1 MASSTTK
8 HPTKNHLLT
17 SFSVL
22 NIRVLSI
29 SVNLRLTGDKCAIDE
44 GVPSLV
50 RIPKSDRP
58 SSGHFS
64 LDSLD
69 NYSLL
74 GSCLHPGKYNNIKSN
89 SSLLSNNND
98 NYKSVILLSS
108 TSNHYFLRVEM
119 DGGAIAMRL
128 RTSKILILNLKE
140 KTVEML
146 SWVINGISDVATIT
160 VGALSFQDNVKS
172 NEPSGT
178 YFASYRYSGSYTRL
192 GPEFVKSLSKSTIG
206 DRFRVKGENQDEF
219 ALYIPTMTTCKPTM
233 TLTRQSASRIIGV
246 PGSRPN
252 YFEILWPD
260 QMHTPHKFYGS
271 LSNCLTEYHNDSLPE
286 GEVKENNSSKCF
298 GNFNEQIQCRNIGEN
313 TINDNE
319 LKRIRSQTAVYF
331 NDEHYT
337 QTGVFCFC
345 GFERNYDCQ
354 NSHELIERDVSI
366 SLSCSSLLKR
376 TKLKY
381 QAFTGVIDGKFSSE
395 NLCDLY
401 QSKETL
407 FKVLQAIG
415 FNVEN
420 IFTESLVNSKQFSLT
435 SSTYQTAQ
443 FIDSE
448 NSNKAMKID
457 AIAVNLHNC
466 NQFKK
471 YEDAAPGSKDKRTTN
486 GNLTVSTAV
495 EEISSRNYPISSFS
509 KRKEVDNAN
518 GVSRTYLIHCARNL
532 IAASVGVSK
541 DILQAHRT
549 DLKHV
554 LTLLFGQICDLD
566 EFNLGYKKR
575 WGIPGILRLAG
586 GGENSLNSGGTTNWG
601 STQTSTTNNNNNNQS
616 GWGGNSGNPS
626 GSSGAPGN
634 WTGNSVNR
642 SVAGNPNSNQ
652 NQGPPGGQNV
662 PGKHF
667 VFVLLSSFLK

>member
-29 SVNLRLTGDKCAIDE
+29 SINLRLTGDKCAIDE

-50 RIPKSDRP
+50 RISKSDRP

-74 GSCLHPGKYNNIKSN
+74 GSCLHPGKYNNVKSN

-260 QMHTPHKFYGS
+260 QMHTPHKFYDS
-271 LSNCLTEYHNDSLPE
+271 LSNCLKEYHNDSLPE
-286 GEVKENNSSKCF
+286 GEDKENNSSICF
-298 GNFNEQIQCRNIGEN
+298 GNFNEQIQCRYIGEN
-313 TINDNE
+313 AINDNE
-319 LKRIRSQTAVYF
+319 LKRIRSQIAIYF
-331 NDEHYT
+331 NDEHRT

-345 GFERNYDCQ
+345 GFERNYYCQ
-354 NSHELIERDVSI
+354 NSHESIERDVSI
-366 SLSCSSLLKR
+366 TSSCSSLLKR

-381 QAFTGVIDGKFSSE
+381 QAFTVVINGKFTSE

-407 FKVLQAIG
+407 YKVLQAIG
-415 FNVEN
+415 FNVESV
-420 IFTESLVNSKQFSLT
+420 FTESLMNPKQFALT
-435 SSTYQTAQ
+435 ISTRQTAQ

-448 NSNKAMKID
+448 NSKAMKTDTIM
-457 AIAVNLHNC
+457 VNLQYNC
-466 NQFKK
+466 NQFEK
-471 YEDAAPGSKDKRTTN
+471 YKVAPASSEDERTSN
-486 GNLTVSTAV
+486 ESSIVSSSTPL
-495 EEISSRNYPISSFS
+495 EEDVSCCRNHPIYSFS
-509 KRKEVDNAN
+509 EKKKIDNADGIN
-518 GVSRTYLIHCARNL
+518 RTDLIHCARNL
-532 IAASVGVSK
+532 IAACVGVSK
-541 DILQAHRT
+541 DVLQVYRT
-549 DLKHV
+549 DLKRV
-554 LTLLFGQICDLD
+554 LTLLFGPFCDLD
-566 EFNLGYKKR
+566 QINSKYKKR

-586 GGENSLNSGGTTNWG
+586 GGESSLNSGGSTNWG
-601 STQTSTTNNNNNNQS
+601 STQTSTTNNNNNQS

-626 GSSGAPGN
+626 GNSGAPGS

-662 PGKHF
+662 PGKASF
-667 VFVLLSSFLK
+667 LLSFF